1 MNWYESHFG
10 SILLIEYG
18 KSNITFYLERIYMA
32 YCKAV
37 EPEILVKINISMSFM
52 DHFQDEQKEFLL
64 AQNTF

>member
-1 MNWYESHFG
+1 M
-10 SILLIEYG
+10 
-18 KSNITFYLERIYMA
+18 TFYLERIYMA

>member
-1 MNWYESHFG
+1 MNWYE
-10 SILLIEYG
+10 LLIEFC
-18 KSNITFYLERIYMA
+18 KSKMTFYLERIYMA

>member
-1 MNWYESHFG
+1 MP
-10 SILLIEYG
+10 LLIEFC
-18 KSNITFYLERIYMA
+18 KSKMTFYLERIYMA